1 MTTRDDGRAAA
12 LKRIKLAATLLLVGT
27 AVLFGVAR
35 HFEPMHWA
43 WGYVAAFAAAA
54 TVGGLADWYA
64 VVALFRRP
72 LGLPIPHT
80 AIIPRNHQRIAEN
93 LGAFIETNFLA
104 PEAVEK
110 KLGEVDFAAQVAEW
124 LSDRERSAALAA
136 FVLKLL
142 PQTLTAI
149 DQSGLRRL
157 SRRAGAGR
165 NCERVEL
172 APLAAGLLSA
182 VTETGR
188 HQRLLN
194 ELLGALDK
202 VLTNEETLAAL
213 REKIRKE
220 LPALFNLYRAD
231 AYLLRKIVAS
241 TTAFIEEARG
251 DPDHALRREFD
262 GFVQGFIERLR
273 QSADF
278 ADRAERLKH
287 DLLARPEVVALAEG
301 AWDSLRAFLE
311 RDAASEQSQ
320 IRRQLETM
328 LVDIG
333 GQLARDAAIRAE
345 INRGMVRVLAD
356 FVETPEERRR
366 PLHRRPGEV
375 LGHRRADRPHRAHGG
390 PRPAIHPL
398 QRCPDRRAGRIGLA
412 RAGAGVEALPVIF
425 EEVQMADASQNF
437 MDMFTKLGE
446 QLKVPSFDV
455 TKIMEHH
462 QKNLDAMG
470 RSWQAMAT
478 GATAVANKQREIFES
493 AIKDIT
499 EMAKDYKPNGSPQDI
514 FAKQAEFGKKAMEAA
529 ITNTRD
535 IAELAQKS
543 GADALKIIHER
554 MQESYDEIRSGVEKK

>member
-1 MTTRDDGRAAA
+1 MPTGDDDRARA

-27 AVLFGVAR
+27 AALFGLAR
-35 HFEPMHWA
+35 YYEPTHWA

-93 LGAFIETNFLA
+93 LGGFIETNFLA
-104 PEAVEK
+104 PEAVEG

-124 LSDRERSAALAA
+124 LSERERSAALAGFA
-136 FVLKLL
+136 VKLL

-149 DQSGLRRL
+149 DQSGLRTFIGERV
-157 SRRAGAGR
+157 RAEL
-165 NCERVEL
+165 ERVEL

-213 REKIRKE
+213 REKIRNE

-262 GFVQGFIERLR
+262 GFVKGFIERLR
-273 QSADF
+273 HSADF
-278 ADRAERLKH
+278 AGRAERLKR
-287 DLLARPEVVALAEG
+287 DLLARPEVVKLAEG
-301 AWDSLRAFLE
+301 AWDSLRDFLE
-311 RDAASEQSQ
+311 RDAASGESQ

-356 FVETPEERRR
+356 FV
-366 PLHRRPGEV
+366 
-375 LGHRRADRPHRAHGG
+375 
-390 PRPAIHPL
+390 
-398 QRCPDRRAGRIGLA
+398 Q
-412 RAGAGVEALPVIF
+412 
-425 EEVQMADASQNF
+425 S
-437 MDMFTKLGE
+437 
-446 QLKVPSFDV
+446 
-455 TKIMEHH
+455 
-462 QKNLDAMG
+462 
-470 RSWQAMAT
+470 
-478 GATAVANKQREIFES
+478 
-493 AIKDIT
+493 
-499 EMAKDYKPNGSPQDI
+499 
-514 FAKQAEFGKKAMEAA
+514 
-529 ITNTRD
+529 
-535 IAELAQKS
+535 QKS
-543 GADALKIIHER
+543 GVGRFIADQVKGWDIDVLIGRIELTVGRDLQYIRFNGALIGGLAGLALHALEQGLKL
-554 MQESYDEIRSGVEKK
+554 SL

>member
-1 MTTRDDGRAAA
+1 MTTDDGRAAA
-12 LKRIKLAATLLLVGT
+12 LKRIKLLATLLLVGT
-27 AVLFGVAR
+27 AALFGVAR
-35 HFEPMHWA
+35 YYEPTHWA
-43 WGYVAAFAAAA
+43 WGYVASFAAAA

-80 AIIPRNHQRIAEN
+80 AIIPRNHQRIADN
-93 LGAFIETNFLA
+93 LGVFIETNFLA

-124 LSDRERSAALAA
+124 LSERERSAALAA
-136 FVLKLL
+136 FAVKLL

-149 DQSGLRRL
+149 DQSGLRTFL
-157 SRRAGAGR
+157 G
-165 NCERVEL
+165 ERVRAELERIEL

-241 TTAFIEEARG
+241 TTAFIEEARS

-262 GFVQGFIERLR
+262 GFVRGFIERLR
-273 QSADF
+273 HSADF
-278 ADRAERLKH
+278 AKRAERLKH

-311 RDAASEQSQ
+311 RDAASEESQ

-356 FVETPEERRR
+356 FV
-366 PLHRRPGEV
+366 
-375 LGHRRADRPHRAHGG
+375 
-390 PRPAIHPL
+390 
-398 QRCPDRRAGRIGLA
+398 Q
-412 RAGAGVEALPVIF
+412 
-425 EEVQMADASQNF
+425 S
-437 MDMFTKLGE
+437 
-446 QLKVPSFDV
+446 
-455 TKIMEHH
+455 
-462 QKNLDAMG
+462 
-470 RSWQAMAT
+470 
-478 GATAVANKQREIFES
+478 
-493 AIKDIT
+493 
-499 EMAKDYKPNGSPQDI
+499 
-514 FAKQAEFGKKAMEAA
+514 
-529 ITNTRD
+529 
-535 IAELAQKS
+535 QKS
-543 GADALKIIHER
+543 GVGRFIADQVKSWDIDVLIGRIELTVGRDLQYIRFNGALIGGLAGLALHALEQGLKL
-554 MQESYDEIRSGVEKK
+554 SL

>member
-1 MTTRDDGRAAA
+1 MTTDDGRAAA
-12 LKRIKLAATLLLVGT
+12 LKRVKLLATLLLVGT
-27 AVLFGVAR
+27 AALFGVAR
-35 HFEPMHWA
+35 YYEPTHWA
-43 WGYVAAFAAAA
+43 WGYVASFAAAA

-80 AIIPRNHQRIAEN
+80 AIIPRNHQRIADN
-93 LGAFIETNFLA
+93 LGGFIETNFLA

-136 FVLKLL
+136 FAIKLL

-149 DQSGLRRL
+149 DQSGLRTFIGERV
-157 SRRAGAGR
+157 RAEL
-165 NCERVEL
+165 ERVEL

-213 REKIRKE
+213 REKIHQE

-262 GFVQGFIERLR
+262 GFVRGFIERLR
-273 QSADF
+273 HSQDF
-278 ADRAERLKH
+278 AERAERLKH

-311 RDAASEQSQ
+311 RDAASEESQ

-356 FVETPEERRR
+356 FV
-366 PLHRRPGEV
+366 
-375 LGHRRADRPHRAHGG
+375 
-390 PRPAIHPL
+390 
-398 QRCPDRRAGRIGLA
+398 Q
-412 RAGAGVEALPVIF
+412 
-425 EEVQMADASQNF
+425 S
-437 MDMFTKLGE
+437 
-446 QLKVPSFDV
+446 
-455 TKIMEHH
+455 
-462 QKNLDAMG
+462 
-470 RSWQAMAT
+470 
-478 GATAVANKQREIFES
+478 
-493 AIKDIT
+493 
-499 EMAKDYKPNGSPQDI
+499 
-514 FAKQAEFGKKAMEAA
+514 
-529 ITNTRD
+529 
-535 IAELAQKS
+535 QKS
-543 GADALKIIHER
+543 GVGRFIADQVKSWDIDVLIGRIELTVGRDLQYIRFNGALIGGLAGLALHALEQGLKL
-554 MQESYDEIRSGVEKK
+554 SL